1 MANRITGL
9 NSGLDTETLI
19 TALTSRYQTKVDT
32 LKGNQKK
39 LSWKQDK
46 WKELNKEIM
55 SFYNSSTFSELRYTS
70 GYNSKTT
77 SVSDS
82 SVATVTTSSNAIN
95 TTQTL
100 SVSSLAKAGY
110 LTGGSITNATSDTAP
125 STTGSFYVKVGDDV
139 TKIDIESADTMSSIA
154 SKLNNVNGI
163 TASFDENNHRFYI
176 GSSKMGDAGNFEIY
190 SGYDSSTGTTSGEG
204 DDSAI
209 LVALGLNYNTDS
221 GTYDGKKIDGTD
233 AQITLNGASYK
244 SSNNSF
250 EINGLAITVNQ
261 TTDSNVTLS
270 TTTDTSGIYDNI
282 KKFLKEYNTL
292 INKMDALYNA
302 DSADSYKMLTDEQK
316 DAMSDSEIEDWEN
329 KIKSALLR
337 KDTSLYDTSQAMKM
351 AMASSFTVNGKE
363 LSLSY
368 FGIDTL
374 GYFEAEENERYAY
387 HIAGDSDDE
396 YTSSKDDVLKTM
408 IQTDPDTVSSFF
420 MQLTRNLSTKMY
432 DQMKGTQYKSAFTV
446 YEDKLMASN
455 YSSYNT
461 KISEAEDE
469 LTAKQDYYY
478 NKFAAMETALSKIN
492 SNSSAFAS
500 LIGGT
505 YSSV

>member
-1 MANRITGL
+1 TVN
-9 NSGLDTETLI
+9 
-19 TALTSRYQTKVDT
+19 
-32 LKGNQKK
+32 
-39 LSWKQDK
+39 
-46 WKELNKEIM
+46 
-55 SFYNSSTFSELRYTS
+55 
-70 GYNSKTT
+70 KTT
-77 SVSDS
+77 LNDS
-82 SVATVTTSSNAIN
+82 GEYDTVT
-95 TTQTL
+95 
-100 SVSSLAKAGY
+100 LA
-110 LTGGSITNATSDTAP
+110 
-125 STTGSFYVKVGDDV
+125 
-139 TKIDIESADTMSSIA
+139 
-154 SKLNNVNGI
+154 
-163 TASFDENNHRFYI
+163 
-176 GSSKMGDAGNFEIY
+176 
-190 SGYDSSTGTTSGEG
+190 
-204 DDSAI
+204 
-209 LVALGLNYNTDS
+209 
-221 GTYDGKKIDGTD
+221 
-233 AQITLNGASYK
+233 
-244 SSNNSF
+244 
-250 EINGLAITVNQ
+250 
-261 TTDSNVTLS
+261 